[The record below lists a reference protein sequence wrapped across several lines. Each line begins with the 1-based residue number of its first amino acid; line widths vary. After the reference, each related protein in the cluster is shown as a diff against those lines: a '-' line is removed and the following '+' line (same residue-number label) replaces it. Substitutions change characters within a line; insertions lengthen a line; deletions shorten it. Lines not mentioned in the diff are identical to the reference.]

1 MIQAQYL
8 KPLDKSEEDED
19 DEAGELMNLTE
30 ISLSSQRIS
39 TNAYAL
45 IMLIAYLIIGLLFY
59 CFYGTMSAMDS
70 VYLSIITLTTV
81 GYGEPSPSAP
91 DPLLIS

>member
-8 KPLDKSEEDED
+8 KSLDKGEEDED

-70 VYLSIITLTTV
+70 IYLSIITLTTV